1 MTVLSVG
8 ALVQVAQRAEDLE
21 ASVAFYRDVLGGRF
35 IAKFD
40 PPGLAFVELGGF
52 RLLLEKG
59 AQPATL
65 YFRVSDMQAAFAAA
79 KAAGVPLEGEP
90 HVIYRDEAGT
100 FGPAG
105 SEEWMAFLRDPS
117 GNLVGL
123 VETRLAH

>member
-1 MTVLSVG
+1 
-8 ALVQVAQRAEDLE
+8 
-21 ASVAFYRDVLGGRF
+21 
-35 IAKFD
+35 
-40 PPGLAFVELGGF
+40 
-52 RLLLEKG
+52 
-59 AQPATL
+59 
-65 YFRVSDMQAAFAAA
+65 MQAAFAAA